1 MAPARGDIWTVDLSP
16 VRRHEQGEQ
25 RPALVVSADPFNSSA
40 AGLVVALPITRTQR
54 RQPFHV
60 EVRPPE
66 GGLTAI
72 SYVMCDQVRTISVD
86 RLVRRRGAVT
96 EATMRAV
103 EERIRI
109 LLEL

>member
-16 VRRHEQGEQ
+16 VRGHEQGEP

-40 AGLVVALPITRTQR
+40 AGLVLALPITRTQR